1 MSNPLSVLQ
10 RSLSNLLARA
20 VVTGLSTA
28 TKCQMLQIKMAADE
42 LKTDI
47 EHIEPYGFTSA
58 PHVGAEAVAV
68 YMDGDRSH
76 GVVLVVGDRRYR
88 VTGLQAGEVAIYTD
102 EGDSIVLKRGRVIDV
117 TTKTFIVNA
126 TEKMT
131 VNTPLL
137 EVPVGDISD
146 KKSTL
151 QGVRDTFNGHDH
163 PGDSGGTTGTPD
175 QTME

>member
-1 MSNPLSVLQ
+1 MSNPFSVLQ

-20 VVTGLSTA
+20 VVTGLNTA
-28 TKCQMLQIKMAADE
+28 TKCQLLQIKMAADE
-42 LKTDI
+42 LKADI

-58 PHVGAEAVAV
+58 PHAGAEAVAV

-88 VTGLQAGEVAIYTD
+88 IAGLQAGEVALYTD
-102 EGDSIVLKRGRVIDV
+102 EGDSVILKRGRVIEV
-117 TTKTFIVNA
+117 TTETFIVNA

-137 EVPVGDISD
+137 EVPTGDISD
-146 KKSTL
+146 KRSTL
-151 QGVRDTFNGHDH
+151 QSVRNTFNDHTH
-163 PGDSGGTTGTPD
+163 PGDSGGTTDIPNQAMG
-175 QTME
+175 